1 MLMLRP
7 HLTHTM
13 ATMATMDWPMDMATA
28 MDTLDM
34 AILVIIMAREK
45 LMLRPHLP
53 HTTDTAISDM
63 DTMAMDIMAMD
74 TMATDTMVTTMARE
88 KLRLLLM
95 LTTAMDTHVVMAMD
109 MVMVIMAMDMVMDIT
124 DTDTMDTSTD
134 KS

>member
-1 MLMLRP
+1 
-7 HLTHTM
+7 
-13 ATMATMDWPMDMATA
+13 MDMATDMATSDTDMELMA

-34 AILVIIMAREK
+34 VIFVIIMAREK

-63 DTMAMDIMAMD
+63 DTMAMDIMDMD